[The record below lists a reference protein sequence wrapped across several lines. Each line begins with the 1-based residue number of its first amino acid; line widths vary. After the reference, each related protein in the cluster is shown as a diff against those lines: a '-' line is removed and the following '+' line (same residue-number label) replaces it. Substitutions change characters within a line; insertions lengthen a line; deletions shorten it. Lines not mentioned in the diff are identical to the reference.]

1 LKGWLLIW
9 KFRRLLRRIRPV
21 SVYVFDD
28 RGDVLDLA
36 LLRECGRA
44 GIRTILAPHALAR
57 REGRVFV
64 RRRSTEYRVGP
75 IWRAIIGRIGPGLLL
90 ESEGVL
96 LSYYPPWDALG
107 LRATGLLHPDPWT
120 LGKGEAQTVAV
131 LGEDDRDAL
140 IKEGVSPSRV
150 VVTGQPSHD
159 SLYRRAA
166 AREALRVSLL
176 RHVGDKLIVCAVPHQ
191 AEERLVDERQH
202 RSQTV
207 SLFESLGRVARGR
220 AVSVILS
227 LHPRSK
233 RVDYAALAESFGLEI
248 FERRLSEVLP
258 AADIFVATWS
268 STVRW
273 SVLMHIPSIVVD
285 IPPRNYKVYD
295 HLPSVSKV
303 QTYEELTRKLERL
316 IADTDYYTVKKSQ
329 AAGSAERMALF
340 DGCAGR
346 RLLELGA
353 AT

>member
-1 LKGWLLIW
+1 
-9 KFRRLLRRIRPV
+9 
-21 SVYVFDD
+21 
-28 RGDVLDLA
+28 
-36 LLRECGRA
+36 
-44 GIRTILAPHALAR
+44 
-57 REGRVFV
+57 
-64 RRRSTEYRVGP
+64 
-75 IWRAIIGRIGPGLLL
+75 
-90 ESEGVL
+90 
-96 LSYYPPWDALG
+96 
-107 LRATGLLHPDPWT
+107 
-120 LGKGEAQTVAV
+120 
-131 LGEDDRDAL
+131 
-140 IKEGVSPSRV
+140 
-150 VVTGQPSHD
+150 
-159 SLYRRAA
+159 
-166 AREALRVSLL
+166 
-176 RHVGDKLIVCAVPHQ
+176 
-191 AEERLVDERQH
+191 
-202 RSQTV
+202 
-207 SLFESLGRVARGR
+207 
-220 AVSVILS
+220 
-227 LHPRSK
+227 
-233 RVDYAALAESFGLEI
+233 LAESFGLEI